1 MAVSSAMS
9 TYVEIVVVLMY
20 FIDEAR
26 IDAFQEEIEPSNW
39 LELSENQCAR
49 ATLLLAAAQR
59 RTKINARPA

>member
-1 MAVSSAMS
+1 MS

-59 RTKINARPA
+59 ILYSILNEYILK